1 MLSSDFLIR
10 FQIFLWEKGK
20 PKGCGRDTWPRD
32 LKECHRG

>member
-10 FQIFLWEKGK
+10 FQISLWEKGK